1 MSATMVSALQ
11 GLSVMRRF
19 LAALFLLTALG
30 SRAESKPIHPI
41 PNQPKPTFVEW
52 LIKKVIGPIVV
63 EGAKNLVADAVRS
76 AIVAAL

>member
-1 MSATMVSALQ
+1 MVSALQ
-11 GLSVMRRF
+11 HIGVMRRL
-19 LAALFLLTALG
+19 LAALLLVTALG
-30 SRAESKPIHPI
+30 SRAESRPVHPI

-63 EGAKNLVADAVRS
+63 EGAKGLVATAVRS